1 MKIGEFVVSYPEVVR
16 VTRSVVFM
24 RAKMFVGKRVV
35 VTTNGI
41 WKILDEG

>member
-1 MKIGEFVVSYPEVVR
+1 VR

-24 RAKMFVGKRVV
+24 RATMFVGKRTV
-35 VTTNGI
+35 VTTTGI